1 MTSLAAALTPA
12 NYPHIRES
20 LQDLMIFLL
29 TARYIVKV
37 RSIIRGLK
45 FKNMKY
51 PNGQEL
57 LDSKNP
63 DNKVLLIMD
72 QYRNVFDVKL
82 TKNVN
87 FLK

>member
-1 MTSLAAALTPA
+1 
-12 NYPHIRES
+12 
-20 LQDLMIFLL
+20 
-29 TARYIVKV
+29 
-37 RSIIRGLK
+37 
-45 FKNMKY
+45 MKY

>member
-1 MTSLAAALTPA
+1 
-12 NYPHIRES
+12 
-20 LQDLMIFLL
+20 MIFLL